1 MQSKLCNHDRL
12 AALRHEISKLEGGAT
27 LERGAITPSGCG
39 GLDALLPERGFRSGT
54 LIEWLAAEEGAGAV
68 TLAFHTAAQVCQ
80 DDGGVVVLDRDR
92 QFYPPA
98 AVRLGIDPARLI
110 VLHAANRADHHWA
123 LDQALRCP
131 AVAAVVAWPDF
142 WGKLD
147 GRTFR
152 RLQLAAEQGGGLGLW
167 IRPDT
172 VRAEPSWADVRL
184 LVEPLPSGSR
194 YGEKRRWKV
203 CVLHCRGGSSER
215 AGEVEINEESPSLFV

>member
-1 MQSKLCNHDRL
+1 
-12 AALRHEISKLEGGAT
+12 
-27 LERGAITPSGCG
+27 
-39 GLDALLPERGFRSGT
+39 LLPEKGFRSGT
-54 LIEWLAAEEGAGAV
+54 LVEWLVAEEGAGAA
-68 TLAFHTAAQVCQ
+68 TLALDAASRA
-80 DDGGVVVLDRDR
+80 GGGSVVVLDRDHE
-92 QFYPPA
+92 FYPPA
-98 AVRLGIDPARLI
+98 AVRLGIGPARLI
-110 VLHAANRADHHWA
+110 VLHTTKKADHDWA

-131 AVAAVVAWPDF
+131 AVAAVMAWPDS

-194 YGEKRRWKV
+194 SGRKRRLKV
-203 CVLHCRGGSSER
+203 CVLRCRGGGGGGAR
-215 AGEVEINEESPSLFV
+215 AVEVEINDDTHPLFG